1 MGRWTDTTHVVGEAE
16 MTDLTLDPEKIIALE
31 QAGLLKGRYYIVL
44 EPIEDEDEDEDGFSV
59 RAYATRATKTEG
71 EDGEMFDPTYV
82 ILQGLLGAIHEHFDD
97 VYDMGL
103 ERVTLEEIGKIVPEE
118 ELKEDHKKRIKNM
131 EDNVIKVEFGELQ

>member
-1 MGRWTDTTHVVGEAE
+1 MGRWTDTTHVVGEAG

-44 EPIEDEDEDEDGFSV
+44 EPIDDEDEDEDGFSV
-59 RAYATRATKTEG
+59 RAYATRNTKVEG

-118 ELKEDHKKRIKNM
+118 ELKDDHKKRIKNM

>member
-1 MGRWTDTTHVVGEAE
+1 MGRWTDTTHVVGEVD

-44 EPIEDEDEDEDGFSV
+44 EPIDDEDEDEDGFSV
-59 RAYATRATKTEG
+59 RAYATRATKAEG
-71 EDGEMFDPTYV
+71 EDGEIFDPTYV

-118 ELKEDHKKRIKNM
+118 ELKDDHKKRIKNM